1 MIGED
6 FLSNVFKQKE
16 ILDSLALEK
25 LDLFHSIEVSF
36 PECS

>member
-16 ILDSLALEK
+16 ILDSLALK

-36 PECS
+36 PEYS